1 MILLRFTCRYH
12 FAKVIQDSKKGI
24 KEFTALQDYY
34 VHLQMRTIET
44 FPVEFLIYPNG

>member
-1 MILLRFTCRYH
+1 MIPLHVICRYH

-24 KEFTALQDYY
+24 KDFTALQDYY

-44 FPVEFLIYPNG
+44 FPVDLAKWRNC